1 MNIELK
7 LASINTQKKNM
18 QPKTQVLISIH
29 AIISTLLIG
38 GFENEMMPREKIMV
52 DGEGEIIIK
61 PTLNAH

>member
-1 MNIELK
+1 
-7 LASINTQKKNM
+7 M

-38 GFENEMMPREKIMV
+38 GFENEMMPRKKIMV